1 VEIEGLT
8 DEQVAKVKDGVQRAL
23 GGFSREIVSS
33 LQFYQAQP
41 GSHGIGEIVMTG
53 GAAQME
59 GLPEALAELVGVP
72 IRLGDP
78 AQRVNVG
85 PKVDFHDQPGS
96 FSVAI
101 GLGIED

>member
-1 VEIEGLT
+1 
-8 DEQVAKVKDGVQRAL
+8 VAKVKDGVQRAL
-23 GGFSREIVSS
+23 GGFAREIVSS

-41 GSHGIGEIVMTG
+41 GSHGIGEIVLTG
-53 GAAQME
+53 GAAQMV
-59 GLPEALAELVGVP
+59 GLPEAVAELVGVP

-78 AQRVNVG
+78 AQRVDVG
-85 PKVDFHDQPGS
+85 PKVDFRDQPGS